1 MKINDYITTTIYGR
15 SVRVKVIA
23 IHAGGTIDV
32 MRADG
37 QCFRVSGLQVAP

>member
-15 SVRVKVIA
+15 NVRVKVIA
-23 IHAGGTIDV
+23 IHAAGTIDV

-37 QCFRVSGLQVAP
+37 QCFRVSGLQVAS